1 MVKPQAK
8 STKEYLAG
16 TFNLKEASERIERL
30 MPRREHKKQWK
41 YEGDRLTLEDEDFD
55 YDISPLDVCEDQE

>member
-1 MVKPQAK
+1 MVKQQAK
-8 STKEYLAG
+8 PKEYLAS
-16 TFNLKEASERIERL
+16 TFNLKEASELIERL
-30 MPRREHKKQWK
+30 MPRREQQKQWK